1 MLNNNFCPSCFEQ
14 FADDSGICKKCGFNI
29 NTYHQK
35 ESALP
40 LYTKLNERYIVGK
53 VLGQGGFG
61 ITYKA
66 YDTFQNQIVAIKE
79 YMPSDYSER
88 KGKTVHPLTGDGKA
102 ERIFEHGKSSYIAE
116 IKTLFRFSN
125 VDGIVKIYANFQEN
139 NTAYLVMEYL
149 QGCSLRSYAKM
160 HGGNLLPAKAGKIIY
175 DVAAALTKVHESN
188 ILHRDISP
196 ENIFLVN
203 NGNTVKLID
212 FGAARHYIEN
222 SEEERSVL
230 LKPGF
235 APPEQYSRTGNQG
248 PWTDVYALAATMY
261 YIVSGQ
267 NAPDSISRMQND
279 TLKPLNTVVPSIS
292 SAMANVVSK
301 AMELDC
307 KLRTQNCTEFM
318 NGLAASGWLYVKDTR
333 PDSYF
338 HPPVNPPTDPSVIP
352 PGAYPIPQQTKHG
365 IVCKVDCV
373 FGDKKGNFIEFKPG
387 QQIVVGRNLNGV
399 KYCDLEVSL
408 QNYISKRHCMVE
420 FDLKSKQFVI
430 TDLSANGTFT
440 QKGRRLKKYVK
451 EYFPIGSILCL
462 ATENVI
468 IQFNAFYR

>member
-1 MLNNNFCPSCFEQ
+1 MLNNSYCPSCFEK
-14 FADDSGICKKCGFNI
+14 FTDDSGLCKRCGFNL
-29 NTYHQK
+29 NTYQQK

-88 KGKTVHPLTGDGKA
+88 KGKTVYPLTGNGKA

-116 IKTLFRFSN
+116 VKTLFGFAN
-125 VDGIVKIYANFQEN
+125 VDGIVKVFANFQEN

-149 QGCSLRSYAKM
+149 QGYSLRSYVKKQ
-160 HGGNLLPAKAGKIIY
+160 GGKLIPSQAGRIVC
-175 DVAAALTKVHESN
+175 DVADALSKVHESHF
-188 ILHRDISP
+188 LHRDVSP
-196 ENIFLVN
+196 ENIFLIN
-203 NGNTVKLID
+203 GGNTVKLID

-222 SEEERSVL
+222 SEEEKSVL

-248 PWTDVYALAATMY
+248 PWTDVYALAATLY

-279 TLKPLNTVVPSIS
+279 TLQPLNLIVPGVTSD
-292 SAMANVVSK
+292 MAKVVSK
-301 AMELDC
+301 AMELDY
-307 KLRTQNCTEFM
+307 KSRTQNCEAFIKELTS
-318 NGLAASGWLYVKDTR
+318 SGWLNAST
-333 PDSYF
+333 S
-338 HPPVNPPTDPSVIP
+338 
-352 PGAYPIPQQTKHG
+352 GAGSIGVSGQSGYPNTLHG

-373 FGDKKGNFIEFKPG
+373 FGDKIGNSKEFKPG
-387 QQIVVGRNLNGV
+387 QQIVVGRNLNGQ
-399 KYCDLEVSL
+399 KYCDLEASS
-408 QNYISKRHCMVE
+408 QNFISKKHCIIE
-420 FDLKSKQFVI
+420 FDQKSKRFLV
-430 TDLSANGTFT
+430 TDLSANGCFT
-440 QKGRRLKKYVK
+440 SKGRRLIKYAK
-451 EYFPIGSILCL
+451 EMFPIGTIICL

-468 IQFNAFYR
+468 IRLNAFYR